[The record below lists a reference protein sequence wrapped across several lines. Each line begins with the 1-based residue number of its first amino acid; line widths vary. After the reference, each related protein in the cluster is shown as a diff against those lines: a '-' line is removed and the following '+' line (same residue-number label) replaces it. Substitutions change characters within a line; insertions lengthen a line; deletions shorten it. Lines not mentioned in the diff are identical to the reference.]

1 LHARGALYGRVRA
14 QPRAG
19 RRAPCLGVTG
29 VPPAGADPDPEN
41 NKQALVRTLQCDNGQ
56 TIVASFAGLEGSN
69 FNVTTDERVFVYKW
83 IHIDRPPV
91 GVEGP
96 NDDLNVR
103 GLQGVPDERL
113 VTCRY
118 TTGSGNVVE
127 AIGFFTGG
135 PS

>member
-1 LHARGALYGRVRA
+1 MPLRRLILAGLVSSVAIGA
-14 QPRAG
+14 
-19 RRAPCLGVTG
+19 
-29 VPPAGADPDPEN
+29 PPALADPNPAN
-41 NKQALVRTLQCDNGQ
+41 NPNALVRTLQCDNGE

-69 FNVTTDERVFVYKW
+69 FNVTTDQRVFVYKW

-91 GVEGP
+91 GVDGP

-113 VTCRY
+113 VTCGY

-127 AIGFFTGG
+127 AVGLFTGI
-135 PS
+135 PD

>member
-1 LHARGALYGRVRA
+1 MPLRRLILAGLLSTFAVGAS
-14 QPRAG
+14 
-19 RRAPCLGVTG
+19 
-29 VPPAGADPDPEN
+29 PALADPDPAN
-41 NKQALVRTLQCDNGQ
+41 NPNALVRTLQCDNGE

-91 GVEGP
+91 GVDGP

-103 GLQGVPDERL
+103 GQSVSAERL
-113 VTCRY
+113 VTCHY
-118 TTGSGNVVE
+118 TTASGNVVE
-127 AIGFFTGG
+127 AIGLFTG

>member
-1 LHARGALYGRVRA
+1 M
-14 QPRAG
+14 PRRRLILAG
-19 RRAPCLGVTG
+19 CISCIAIG
-29 VPPAGADPDPEN
+29 VPPASADPDPDN

-83 IHIDRPPV
+83 IHIDRPPI
-91 GVEGP
+91 GVEGA

-103 GLQGVPDERL
+103 GLQGVPDQRL

-118 TTGSGNVVE
+118 TTASGNVVE

-135 PS
+135 SS

>member
-1 LHARGALYGRVRA
+1 MPLSRLILAAVASASALGAPVAL
-14 QPRAG
+14 
-19 RRAPCLGVTG
+19 
-29 VPPAGADPDPEN
+29 ADPDPQN
-41 NKQALVRTLQCDNGQ
+41 NKNALVRTLQCDNGQ

-96 NDDLNVR
+96 NDDLNER
-103 GLQGVPDERL
+103 GIQGVAAERL

-127 AIGFFTGG
+127 ATGFFTGNRG
-135 PS
+135 

>member
-1 LHARGALYGRVRA
+1 MSRRRLIL
-14 QPRAG
+14 AG
-19 RRAPCLGVTG
+19 LVACFAIG
-29 VPPAGADPDPEN
+29 VPPATADPDPEN
-41 NKQALVRTLQCDNGQ
+41 NKQALVRTLQCDDGQ

-91 GVEGP
+91 GVEGA

-118 TTGSGNVVE
+118 KTGSGNVVE
-127 AIGFFTGG
+127 AVGFFTGG
-135 PS
+135 SS

>member
-1 LHARGALYGRVRA
+1 MPLRRLTLAALVSSLAIGA
-14 QPRAG
+14 
-19 RRAPCLGVTG
+19 
-29 VPPAGADPDPEN
+29 PPAIADPDPGV
-41 NKQALVRTLQCDNGQ
+41 NKNALVRTLECDNGE

-91 GVEGP
+91 GVEGS

-103 GLQGVPDERL
+103 GLQGVSADRL
-113 VTCRY
+113 VTCGY
-118 TTGSGNVVE
+118 VTGSGNVVE
-127 AIGFFTGG
+127 AIGIFTGQ

>member
-1 LHARGALYGRVRA
+1 MPLSRLILAALA
-14 QPRAG
+14 STST
-19 RRAPCLGVTG
+19 LGTPV
-29 VPPAGADPDPEN
+29 ALADPDPQN
-41 NKQALVRTLQCDNGQ
+41 NKNALVRTLQCDNGQ

-96 NDDLNVR
+96 NDDLNER
-103 GLQGVPDERL
+103 GVQGVAAERL

-127 AIGFFTGG
+127 AVGFFTGNRG
-135 PS
+135 

>member
-1 LHARGALYGRVRA
+1 MSCRRLVLAGLLSSLALA
-14 QPRAG
+14 A
-19 RRAPCLGVTG
+19 
-29 VPPAGADPDPEN
+29 PPAIADPDPAN
-41 NKQALVRTLQCDNGQ
+41 NPNALVRTLQCDNGE

-103 GLQGVPDERL
+103 GLQGVPEGRL

-127 AIGFFTGG
+127 AIGFFTGD

>member
-1 LHARGALYGRVRA
+1 MPCRRLILAVLALSLAFGA
-14 QPRAG
+14 
-19 RRAPCLGVTG
+19 APAV
-29 VPPAGADPDPEN
+29 ADPDPAN
-41 NKQALVRTLQCDNGQ
+41 NQNALVRTLLCDNGE

-69 FNVTTDERVFVYKW
+69 FNVITDERVFVYKW

-91 GVEGP
+91 GEEGP

>member
-1 LHARGALYGRVRA
+1 MPL
-14 QPRAG
+14 
-19 RRAPCLGVTG
+19 RRLILVGLVSSLT
-29 VPPAGADPDPEN
+29 VVSPAVADPDPEN
-41 NKQALVRTLQCDNGQ
+41 NPNALVRTLRCDNGE

-103 GLQGVPDERL
+103 GLQGFPEDRL

-127 AIGFFTGG
+127 AIGFFTGS

>member
-1 LHARGALYGRVRA
+1 MLLRRLTLAAL
-14 QPRAG
+14 
-19 RRAPCLGVTG
+19 VTSLAIG
-29 VPPAGADPDPEN
+29 VPPAIGDPDPTV
-41 NKQALVRTLQCDNGQ
+41 NKNALVRTLVCDNGQ

-69 FNVTTDERVFVYKW
+69 FNVTTDQRVFVYKW

-91 GVEGP
+91 GVDGP

-103 GLQGVPDERL
+103 GLQGVSADRL

-118 TTGSGNVVE
+118 VTGSGNVVE
-127 AIGFFTGG
+127 AIGIFTGQ

>member
-1 LHARGALYGRVRA
+1 M
-14 QPRAG
+14 PRRRLILAG
-19 RRAPCLGVTG
+19 LVSCLAIG
-29 VPPAGADPDPEN
+29 VPSATADPDPEN

-91 GVEGP
+91 GVEGA